1 MGDRHFDGKKTGNQ
15 YELKIMRFCINQ
27 RYTEVKFQTRKDFK
41 ELRLS
46 YLEEMIFVA
55 EFSFQL
61 PKISQILT
69 FEIAWNTLIF

>member
-15 YELKIMRFCINQ
+15 YDLKIMRFCINQ